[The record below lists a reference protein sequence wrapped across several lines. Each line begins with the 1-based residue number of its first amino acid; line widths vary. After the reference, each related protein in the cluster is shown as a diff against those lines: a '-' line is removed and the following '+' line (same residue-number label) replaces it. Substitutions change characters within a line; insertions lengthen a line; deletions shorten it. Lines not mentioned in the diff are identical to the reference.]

1 MFPMT
6 SVFSTLMILAMLSVL
21 ASLGVGLFAMAK
33 GDARLSNKMMRVR
46 IGLQA
51 IALLFFFIAISAR

>member
-1 MFPMT
+1 
-6 SVFSTLMILAMLSVL
+6 MILAMLSVL
-21 ASLGVGLFAMAK
+21 ASLGVGLFAMTK